1 MSYRVINGD
10 SDVKTNITVFKTL
23 LCFIEQVGLE
33 TQVEDFYD
41 GNRWVLHLFSLK
53 KKNWKAL
60 LSSSYFYQNPNE

>member
-1 MSYRVINGD
+1 MVFNKCSCCLVFLGSTSSMSYRVINGD

-41 GNRWVLHLFSLK
+41 GNR
-53 KKNWKAL
+53 
-60 LSSSYFYQNPNE
+60 